1 MASWRMRA
9 VAVAVRPFFKRR
21 FASAAAGRRLLAQA
35 KAAPAPTRAVT
46 GPHRV
51 ERRRVLGRD
60 VYVVRPGRAAAPP
73 SRHALVYVH
82 GGAYTSPIVKEHWAL
97 IGHLAARTG
106 CDVHVP
112 LYGLAP
118 AHHGLEALD
127 LVTAVIGELS
137 GDGRACYLV
146 GASSG
151 GGLALLATQ
160 ASPRGVAGLTVIAP
174 WLDLSMGNPGIAAV
188 EPHDPWLSR
197 AGLRPIADAWAHGLP
212 LTDPRLSPLYGDV
225 DRLPPLQVLV
235 GTRDITVADCRALR
249 DRIPAGAPL
258 TYHEEPGAIHAY
270 PMLPVPEAARARRA
284 IVDHVRAALPAA

>member
-1 MASWRMRA
+1 MPSWQMRA
-9 VAVAVRPFFKRR
+9 VATVIRPFFKRE
-21 FASAAAGRRLLAQA
+21 FASEAAGHAMLARP
-35 KAAPAPTRAVT
+35 KGSPAPTRAVT
-46 GPHRV
+46 RRHRV
-51 ERRRVLGRD
+51 DRRQVHGRD
-60 VYVVRPGRAAAPP
+60 VYVVRPGRADAAP
-73 SRHALVYVH
+73 SARALVYLH
-82 GGAYTSPIVKEHWAL
+82 GGAYTNAIVKQHWAL

-146 GASSG
+146 GDSSG

-160 ASPRGVAGLTVIAP
+160 ASPRRVAGLTVIAP

-212 LTDPRLSPLYGDV
+212 LTDPRLSPLYGDLTE
-225 DRLPPLQVLV
+225 LPPTQVLV

-249 DRIPAGAPL
+249 DRMPPGAPL

-270 PMLPVPEAARARRA
+270 PMLPVPEAAVARRA
-284 IVDHVRAALPAA
+284 IVAHIRATALAG